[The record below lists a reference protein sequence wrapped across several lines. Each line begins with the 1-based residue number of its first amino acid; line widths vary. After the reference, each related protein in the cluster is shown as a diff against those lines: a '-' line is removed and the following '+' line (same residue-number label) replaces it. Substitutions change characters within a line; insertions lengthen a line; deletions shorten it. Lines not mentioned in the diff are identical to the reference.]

1 MKAAE
6 FITIIAL
13 LILFVGTLFLLWTYI
28 PTEQVKYEEYKAEVS
43 ADLPVKSTQFY
54 PNMRYPDSQIT
65 YKLSSTCS
73 EKKKQNFLEAV
84 QVLESKTVL
93 TFRKTITEKPDITI
107 TCSNLSPEPD
117 QKDHFVAGEGG
128 PSLFLNGTR
137 YATILE
143 GEIALYREETCDEP
157 KVALHELLHAL
168 GFDHNSNEESIM
180 FPVTNCKQTLD
191 KEIVEEINK
200 LYSPPSLADLA
211 IEKIEANKTGRYLN
225 FELMIGN
232 SGLKKLNS
240 ATIEIIVEDEIIK
253 TFTIGE
259 VDIGAKRRLTVSN
272 LRLPRNADEIKFSA
286 KTSEPEITKENNEA
300 IIKIFE

>member
-1 MKAAE
+1 
-6 FITIIAL
+6 
-13 LILFVGTLFLLWTYI
+13 
-28 PTEQVKYEEYKAEVS
+28 
-43 ADLPVKSTQFY
+43 
-54 PNMRYPDSQIT
+54 
-65 YKLSSTCS
+65 
-73 EKKKQNFLEAV
+73 
-84 QVLESKTVL
+84 
-93 TFRKTITEKPDITI
+93 
-107 TCSNLSPEPD
+107 
-117 QKDHFVAGEGG
+117 
-128 PSLFLNGTR
+128 
-137 YATILE
+137 
-143 GEIALYREETCDEP
+143 
-157 KVALHELLHAL
+157 
-168 GFDHNSNEESIM
+168 M